1 VYCGESAREES
12 EEESQMVEIAVP
24 KKGASFSAQT
34 DPRAPL
40 YGTGFEPATLI
51 DLLGWRATH
60 QPEREAYTFLGDGEA
75 EESSVNYRELER
87 QAQYVASRL
96 QSAGVAAGERVLL
109 LYPPGL
115 EYVAA
120 FLGCLYAGVIA
131 VPAYPPRLGRPTSR
145 LQAIAADSKA
155 TVALT
160 TTHILSNLERRLAHA
175 PEIKSLLW
183 LATDDGKDSAR
194 EWHPPEIDG
203 STLAFLQYTSGSTA
217 APKGVM
223 VTHGNLLH
231 NLAMIYHGVGHT
243 PLSQM
248 VSWLPPYHDMGLIG
262 GVLQPLYGGFPA
274 ALMPPVSFLQRPL
287 GWLRAISR
295 LGADTGGGP
304 NFAYDLCA
312 SKITP
317 EERATLDL
325 SSWTVAF
332 NGAEPIRQETLERF
346 AATFAPCGFR
356 REAFYPTYGLAEATL
371 IVSGNSK
378 ATPPVE
384 LSVEGAGLE
393 RDRVV
398 VASAGKKGTRT
409 LVGCGRVLADQQIA
423 VVDPESLARCP
434 NDQVGEIWVSGPS
447 VAKGYWDRPE
457 DTEHAFQAYLADTGE
472 GPFLRTGDLGFL
484 HDEELFVTGRLKDLI
499 VIRGLNHYPQDI
511 EQTVE
516 RSHVALRPDGC
527 AAFSV
532 TSDEGEQLVV
542 VQELERRYVRNA
554 DVSEVFAAVRR
565 AVAEHHE
572 LQVHA
577 IVLVRTGSIPKTSS
591 GKIQRRATRAAYAD
605 GSLAV
610 VATDKLSAS
619 RGEQDNGAKTVRS
632 VAPTTGPDDAQTD
645 RVLSIVG
652 DFVLR
657 RGHSEPVRLGDSLQ
671 GDLGLDSLA
680 VAELMIEVE
689 MAFEVRLGDSVV
701 ADLRTI
707 EDVCRV
713 VHEAPKAGARDS
725 SAPDGL
731 AGMQERI
738 FRRIPQLGAV
748 VGEQDGRNAKIDGRW
763 YSDFASANYLGL
775 DLHPAVQAS
784 IPEAVKRWGTHPS
797 WTRAVA
803 SPQIYEDLEREIAR
817 FIEVPDVLVFPTI
830 TLLHSGVLPVLAGTD
845 GVILLDRAAHNSMQ
859 EAAQFAGARGT
870 AVDWFDHN
878 DPHDLE
884 ERLEHHRER
893 PKKII
898 AIDGVYSMSGAYP
911 PLPEFARLAR
921 KHGARVYVDDA
932 HGLGVIGENPT
943 PDNPYGERGNGVVR
957 HFGLRY
963 GDDIV
968 YVGGMSKAFSS
979 MAAFVSCTDEDEKRR
994 LAMASTAVFS
1004 GPCPTASLASA
1015 LAGLKISQD
1024 DEGSVIRRRL
1034 LGLTR
1039 QLVEGARAL
1048 GFGVDN
1054 NGLFPLVTV
1063 RIGAVPEV
1071 IKACNVL
1078 WEHGILITPA
1088 LFPAVPVDC
1097 GGLRFTLTAANTEEQ
1112 VWRAIAALRNV
1123 REESKPERSTDKVD
1137 RNNRRFLGDR
1147 ARSFQ
1152 GAR

>member
-1 VYCGESAREES
+1 V
-12 EEESQMVEIAVP
+12 ESQLVEIAVLR
-24 KKGASFSAQT
+24 KGASFSAQT

-40 YGTGFEPATLI
+40 SGTAFEPATLV
-51 DLLGWRATH
+51 DLLGWRAAH

-75 EESSVNYRELER
+75 EESSVNYRELEQHAR
-87 QAQYVASRL
+87 SVASRL

-109 LYPPGL
+109 LYPSGL
-115 EYVAA
+115 EYIAA
-120 FLGCLYAGVIA
+120 FLGCLYTGVIA
-131 VPAYPPRLGRPTSR
+131 VPAYPPRLNRPTSR

-155 TVALT
+155 SVALT

-203 STLAFLQYTSGSTA
+203 NTLAFLQYTSGSTA

-223 VTHGNLLH
+223 VTHSNLLH
-231 NLAMIYHGVGHT
+231 NLAIIYHGVGHT

-274 ALMPPVSFLQRPL
+274 ALIPPVSFLQRPL
-287 GWLRAISR
+287 RWLRAISR
-295 LGADTGGGP
+295 LRADTGGGP
-304 NFAYDLCA
+304 NFAYDLCS

-346 AATFAPCGFR
+346 AATFASCGFR
-356 REAFYPTYGLAEATL
+356 PEAFYPTYGLAEATL

-378 ATPPVE
+378 TAPPVV
-384 LSVEGAGLE
+384 LPVEGTELK

-398 VASAGKKGTRT
+398 VASAREKGTRT
-409 LVGCGRVLADQQIA
+409 LVGCGRVLADQQIV
-423 VVDPESLARCP
+423 VVDPKSRARCP
-434 NDQVGEIWVSGPS
+434 SDRVGEIWVSGSS
-447 VAKGYWDRPE
+447 VAQGYWDRPE
-457 DTEHAFQAYLADTGE
+457 DTEHAFRAYLADTGE
-472 GPFLRTGDLGFL
+472 GTFLRTGDLGFL
-484 HDEELFVTGRLKDLI
+484 RDGELFVTGRLKDLI
-499 VIRGLNHYPQDI
+499 LIRGLNHYPQDI

-554 DVSEVFAAVRR
+554 KVSEVVASVRHAVT
-565 AVAEHHE
+565 EHHE

-591 GKIQRRATRAAYAD
+591 GKIQRRATRAAYLD
-605 GSLAV
+605 GTLAV
-610 VATDKLSAS
+610 VATDILPAGAS
-619 RGEQDNGAKTVRS
+619 EQDGGAGTVGS
-632 VAPTTGPDDAQTD
+632 GVSPTGLDEAQTD
-645 RVLSIVG
+645 HVLSIVR
-652 DFVLR
+652 DFVRR
-657 RGHSEPVRLGDSLQ
+657 RGRSEPAQLTDSLN

-689 MAFEVRLGDSVV
+689 TAFEVRLGDSVI
-701 ADLRTI
+701 ADLRTV
-707 EDVCRV
+707 EDVCGV
-713 VHEAPKAGARDS
+713 VRKAPEIGAPDS

-731 AGMQERI
+731 AGLQELI
-738 FRRIPQLGAV
+738 FRQIPQLGTV
-748 VGEQDGRNAKIDGRW
+748 VSEQDGRNVKIDGRW
-763 YSDFASANYLGL
+763 YADFASANYLGL

-784 IPEAVKRWGTHPS
+784 IPEAIQRWGVHPS

-803 SPQIYEDLEREIAR
+803 SPQIYEDLERELAE
-817 FIEVPDVLVFPTI
+817 FIGAPDVLVFPTV
-830 TLLHSGVLPVLAGTD
+830 TLLHGGVLPLLAGGD

-859 EAAQFAGARGT
+859 EAAQLAGSRGT

-878 DPHDLE
+878 DPHHLE

-893 PKKII
+893 PRKII
-898 AIDGVYSMSGAYP
+898 GVDGVYSMSGAYP

-943 PDNPYGERGNGVVR
+943 PDNPYGELGNGVVR
-957 HFGLRY
+957 HFGLRH
-963 GDDIV
+963 GGNIV

-979 MAAFVSCTDEDEKRR
+979 MAAFVSCADEDEKRR
-994 LAMASTAVFS
+994 LSMASTAVFS
-1004 GPCPTASLASA
+1004 GPCPTVSLASA
-1015 LAGLKISQD
+1015 LAGLRISQN

-1039 QLVEGARAL
+1039 QLIAGTRDL
-1048 GFGVDN
+1048 GFAVDN
-1054 NGLFPLVTV
+1054 NGLFPLVSV
-1063 RIGAVPEV
+1063 RIGAVPDV
-1071 IKACNVL
+1071 VKACNVL

-1088 LFPAVPVDC
+1088 LFPAVPVDR
-1097 GGLRFTLTAANTEEQ
+1097 GALRFTLTAANTEEQ
-1112 VWRAIAALRNV
+1112 VRLAIEALRKV
-1123 REESKPERSTDKVD
+1123 REETILERSTDKID
-1137 RNNRRFLGDR
+1137 RHNRRFLGDR
-1147 ARSFQ
+1147 PRSGQ
-1152 GAR
+1152 GVR